1 MTRLRDLL
9 AGLALSVAG
18 IYAAGAADRPVAV
31 PYGFGDEGLYAEP
44 WFMASFLDLRD
55 DLGETAKAGKR
66 FAVLWEQRGCPY
78 CVDMH
83 KTEFADPAIAAYV
96 KANFNIVELNLHGDR
111 EVTDFDGQVLSEKAL
126 ARKWAIRGT
135 PCIQFFPATS
145 AAIGKHDGSAAE
157 LARMPGYYAPEVFIA
172 MFHYV
177 RDNRTGDGDFSRYL
191 AELKETGRATA
202 AE

>member
-1 MTRLRDLL
+1 MSKLRHLL
-9 AGLALSVAG
+9 AGLALSIAG
-18 IYAAGAADRPVAV
+18 SCAAGAADKPVAV
-31 PYGFGDEGLYAEP
+31 PYGFGDDGLYAEP

-55 DLGETAKAGKR
+55 DLRETAKAGKR
-66 FAVLWEQRGCPY
+66 FAILWEQRGCPY

-83 KTEFADPAIAAYV
+83 KTDFADPAIAGYV

-111 EVTDFDGQVLSEKAL
+111 EVTDFDGEVLTEKQL

-135 PCIQFFPATS
+135 PSIQFFPATP
-145 AAIGKHDGSAAE
+145 AAIGKRDGAAAE
-157 LARMPGYYAPEVFIA
+157 IARMPGYYPPEVFIA

-177 RDNRTGDGDFSRYL
+177 RDNRTGNGDFSRYL
-191 AELKETGRATA
+191 ADLKKTGRATA